1 MNHNINLNNTLN
13 LITLL
18 EKYNIYLQSNLIY
31 DISYNLTN
39 NTYINKHLSLLVDYK
54 TKKIITYGFNYYLK
68 SDKFPF
74 SLHSEINTI
83 NKHYKKR
90 LNKHIIKSK
99 KILLII
105 KLSKIGIIGN
115 SKPCQNCAN
124 FIYNNYDNLNL
135 YKVMYSTQNNE
146 LEELNKLD
154 LLYKEFKISAGF
166 KQSFTLS

>member
-18 EKYNIYLQSNLIY
+18 ERYNIYLQSNLLY

-39 NTYINKHLSLLVDYK
+39 NTYINKHLSLLIDYK

-90 LNKHIIKSK
+90 LNKNIIKSK
-99 KILLII
+99 KLLLII

-135 YKVMYSTQNNE
+135 YKVLYSTQNNE

-166 KQSFTLS
+166 KQSFNN

>member
-1 MNHNINLNNTLN
+1 MMNYINLNNTLN
-13 LITLL
+13 LLNIL
-18 EKYNIYLQSNLIY
+18 EKYNIYLPSNILY

-39 NTYINKHLSLLVDYK
+39 NTYINKHLSLIVDYK
-54 TKKIITYGFNYYLK
+54 TKQIITYGFNYYLK

-90 LNKHIIKSK
+90 LNKNIIKSK
-99 KILLII
+99 KILFII

-124 FIYNNYDNLNL
+124 YIYNNYDNLNL
-135 YKVMYSTQNNE
+135 YKILYSTPNNE
-146 LEELNKLD
+146 LEELNKQD
-154 LLYKEFKISAGF
+154 LVYKEFKISAGF
-166 KQSFTLS
+166 KQSFNNY

>member
-1 MNHNINLNNTLN
+1 MNHNINLNNTLF

-18 EKYNIYLQSNLIY
+18 EQYNIYLPSNLLY

-39 NTYINKHLSLLVDYK
+39 NTYINKHLSLIVDYK
-54 TKKIITYGFNYYLK
+54 TKQIITYGFNYYLK

-90 LNKHIIKSK
+90 LNKNIIKSK

-135 YKVMYSTQNNE
+135 YKIMYSTQNNE
-146 LEELNKLD
+146 LEELTKRD

-166 KQSFTLS
+166 KQSFNN

>member
-1 MNHNINLNNTLN
+1 MNHNINLNNTLF

-18 EKYNIYLQSNLIY
+18 EQYNIYLPSNLLY

-39 NTYINKHLSLLVDYK
+39 NTYINKHLSLIVD
-54 TKKIITYGFNYYLK
+54 NYYLK

-90 LNKHIIKSK
+90 LNKNIIKSK

-105 KLSKIGIIGN
+105 KLSKIGIIGD

-135 YKVMYSTQNNE
+135 YKIMYSTQNNE
-146 LEELNKLD
+146 LEELTKQD

-166 KQSFTLS
+166 KQSFNN

>member
-1 MNHNINLNNTLN
+1 MIKNINLNNTLN
-13 LITLL
+13 LLTLL
-18 EKYNIYLQSNLIY
+18 EQYNIYLPSNILY

-39 NTYINKHLSLLVDYK
+39 NTYINKHLSLIVDYK
-54 TKKIITYGFNYYLK
+54 TKQIITYGFNYYLK

-90 LNKHIIKSK
+90 LNKNIIKSK

-124 FIYNNYDNLNL
+124 YIYNNYDNLNL
-135 YKVMYSTQNNE
+135 YKIMYSMQNNK
-146 LEELNKLD
+146 LEELNKKD
-154 LLYKEFKISAGF
+154 LVYKEFKISAGF
-166 KQSFTLS
+166 KQSFKLN

>member
-1 MNHNINLNNTLN
+1 MIKNINLNNTLN
-13 LITLL
+13 LLTLL
-18 EKYNIYLQSNLIY
+18 EQYNIYLPSNILY

-39 NTYINKHLSLLVDYK
+39 NTYINKHLSLIVDYK
-54 TKKIITYGFNYYLK
+54 TKQIITYGFNYYLK

-90 LNKHIIKSK
+90 LNKNIIKSK

-124 FIYNNYDNLNL
+124 YIYNNYDNLNL
-135 YKVMYSTQNNE
+135 YKIMYSTQSNE
-146 LEELNKLD
+146 LEELNKKD
-154 LLYKEFKISAGF
+154 LIYKEFKISAGF
-166 KQSFTLS
+166 KQSFKLN